1 MSYSITDAALQ
12 LQQIMAGQKT
22 IIEYTDKDYVKFII
36 DAIKKL
42 FIDTGRASLYSD
54 SMVKI
59 EGEQDNE
66 DIETNEEEQENDQQQ
81 PDVDDGNDEDQ
92 EQDGQEQKEER
103 LIFDYEFLIDQEYY
117 IMLCARLGFL
127 QRCQLEVNEMVS
139 YTTNALSITQGDKP
153 YANLQKT
160 IDQINKQRR
169 IVYYKMCRYAL
180 L

>member
-12 LQQIMAGQKT
+12 LKQIMAGQRT

-54 SMVKI
+54 SMVKP
-59 EGEQDNE
+59 EGEQ
-66 DIETNEEEQENDQQQ
+66 
-81 PDVDDGNDEDQ
+81 NDEGTESTQ
-92 EQDGQEQKEER
+92 EDTENEQPQSGAEDEPIEDETPDTDEVER
-103 LIFDYEFLIDQEYY
+103 LIFDYDFLIDEEYY

-139 YTTNALSITQGDKP
+139 YTTNALSVTQGDKP